1 MQAKVSRVVFLLFFL
16 ASLTK
21 ASFGSACTRVQEMHI
36 LFFFFDPWEKR
47 KEKKVIKSICLN
59 FCHASRFMAKRNE
72 SSLLNKL
79 NFFYP
84 VYSHMSRMTLISIY
98 IQAELVEK

>member
-1 MQAKVSRVVFLLFFL
+1 
-16 ASLTK
+16 
-21 ASFGSACTRVQEMHI
+21 
-36 LFFFFDPWEKR
+36 
-47 KEKKVIKSICLN
+47 
-59 FCHASRFMAKRNE
+59 MAKRNE